1 MTDCIQFR
9 FHSVRFWYLV
19 CEKQKQEKKI
29 EKKNFFHQTE
39 TLLEDK
45 ISKKELTRKATNI
58 NFFFNI

>member
-9 FHSVRFWYLV
+9 FHSVGFWYLV